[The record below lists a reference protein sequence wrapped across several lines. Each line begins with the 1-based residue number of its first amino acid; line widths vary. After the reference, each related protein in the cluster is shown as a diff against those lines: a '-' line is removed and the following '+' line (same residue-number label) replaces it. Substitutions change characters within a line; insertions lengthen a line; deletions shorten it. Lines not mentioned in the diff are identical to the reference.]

1 MDKNKNEF
9 INKIVLKLVKYE
21 PERKKRL
28 SQLRLIC
35 AIPIIIIS
43 MIALIFV
50 VSIIAL
56 ISHFSFLNLLPTLF
70 GLHWVFM
77 LLAIMLTIVLT
88 VRTFFDKNFKKY
100 LKENCQKDILQ
111 TFNLESIKEEGF
123 SDELLKQSNLF
134 SNFDYIIYDD
144 VIKGN
149 YNNVDYKIA
158 ESELRRAGSKKEHM
172 IFNGVIISF
181 QSNKKIVADTLIVSK
196 EAKKLSLPEMF
207 SLIISILMPLASGI
221 FLLKNGY
228 IIQGIFFSLMFIA
241 SITLLFFVN
250 KNKMQ
255 SVKLEDTDFLKR
267 FDVFTQNQVEARY
280 IIIPAFMERLKS
292 LETSFGTMGIK
303 CSFFQDQ
310 IMIAIPIKKDLFEVG
325 SLFKSL
331 GRTENIKEFYDEI
344 TSIQNMIDH
353 FKLAEKTGL

>member
-1 MDKNKNEF
+1 
-9 INKIVLKLVKYE
+9 
-21 PERKKRL
+21 
-28 SQLRLIC
+28 
-35 AIPIIIIS
+35 
-43 MIALIFV
+43 
-50 VSIIAL
+50 
-56 ISHFSFLNLLPTLF
+56 
-70 GLHWVFM
+70 
-77 LLAIMLTIVLT
+77 
-88 VRTFFDKNFKKY
+88 
-100 LKENCQKDILQ
+100 
-111 TFNLESIKEEGF
+111 
-123 SDELLKQSNLF
+123 
-134 SNFDYIIYDD
+134 
-144 VIKGN
+144 
-149 YNNVDYKIA
+149 
-158 ESELRRAGSKKEHM
+158 M

-353 FKLAEKTGL
+353 FKLEERVDLRRLWELPVRVNQHL